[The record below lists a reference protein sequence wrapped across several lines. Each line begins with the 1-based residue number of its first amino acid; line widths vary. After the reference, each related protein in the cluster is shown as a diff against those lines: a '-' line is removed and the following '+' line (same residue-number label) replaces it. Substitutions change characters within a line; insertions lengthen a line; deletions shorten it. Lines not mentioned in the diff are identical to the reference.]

1 MAITRVAHRRQGE
14 KRLSPK
20 KVTHPL
26 VALPAVISFDN
37 HIFDISTRQT
47 PYCWCREKTKTTLLM
62 SEQNKSL
69 VVGAGTKQKPL
80 GQKSNPTN
88 FLAISDQRFLQI
100 WKFFVS
106 LKLFG

>member
-26 VALPAVISFDN
+26 VALPAVISFDS

-80 GQKSNPTN
+80 GQISNPTN
-88 FLAISDQRFLQI
+88 FLAISDQSFLQI
-100 WKFFVS
+100 WKFFVG